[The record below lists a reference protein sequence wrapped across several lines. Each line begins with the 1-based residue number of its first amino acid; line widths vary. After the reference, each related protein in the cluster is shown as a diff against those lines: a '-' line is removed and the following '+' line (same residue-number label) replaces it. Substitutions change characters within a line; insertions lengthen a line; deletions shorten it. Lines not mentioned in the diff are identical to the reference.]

1 MKKTIRNLI
10 IGKNNYIESWTEYRQ
25 VILSGQFTLIA
36 IILCTMYTLIDLSWG
51 IYITIPVYSFCT
63 AMLIIAIYQ
72 HRKGR
77 HCSAYYIIFPTLNF
91 IVYLFASSEAPATGA
106 YILFLPIALGAFAVF
121 NYKQRVIAV
130 NLAALTY
137 TLFVIA
143 YFVDFSILPKRL
155 YSDEELMA
163 NFMVNFAVAL
173 PTSILAIYLLI
184 SLNHHNG
191 RELVNSNRMLKKLN
205 EELDRFVY
213 STSHDLRAPLS
224 SVTGLINLAKN
235 NPNPN
240 EVNRYL
246 GMMAHRVD
254 ALDKFIKDIT
264 DYSRNNRMQITREQV
279 NVHQLVQQIWE
290 SLMFS
295 AEAQSIIFL
304 NEIPQDLVIEND
316 SKRLH
321 MVMSNLIANAIRYH
335 DNRKEKKYIRVYQ
348 HAIGTSFAIH
358 VEDNGQG
365 IAPEI
370 QKKVFDMFYRGNET
384 SQGSGLG
391 LYIVKETITRL
402 AGTVHLYSQPR
413 VGSTFIVTLPVN
425 G

>member
-1 MKKTIRNLI
+1 MKRFIRDLI

-25 VILSGQFTLIA
+25 VILSGQFAWLAILVCLMYAVLDFSWSVLPSTLVYA
-36 IILCTMYTLIDLSWG
+36 LCILMLSVALVMLRKG
-51 IYITIPVYSFCT
+51 KHCT
-63 AMLIIAIYQ
+63 A
-72 HRKGR
+72 H
-77 HCSAYYIIFPTLNF
+77 SIIFITLNVV
-91 IVYLFASSEAPATGA
+91 VYLFASSESPNTGA
-106 YILFLPIALGAFAVF
+106 FILFIPVALGAFAVF

-130 NLAALTY
+130 NLACFTY
-137 TLFVIA
+137 TLFVLA
-143 YFVDFSILPKRL
+143 YFADFSILPRRL
-155 YSDEELMA
+155 YNEHQLMA
-163 NFMVNFAVAL
+163 NFMINFAVAL
-173 PTSILAIYLLI
+173 PTSILALYLLI

-224 SVTGLINLAKN
+224 SIAGLINLAKN
-235 NPNPN
+235 NPKPD

-246 GMMAHRVD
+246 NMMGQRVS

-264 DYSRNNRMQITREQV
+264 DYSRNNRLEITKDRV
-279 NVHQLVQQIWE
+279 NVYELAQNIWE
-290 SLMFS
+290 SLMYC
-295 AEAQSIIFL
+295 AEAQSINFI
-304 NEIPQDLVIEND
+304 NEIPQDLIIEND

-321 MVMSNLIANAIRYH
+321 IVLANLISNAIRYH
-335 DNRKEKKYIRVYQ
+335 DNRKENKYIRVF
-348 HAIGTSFAIH
+348 HHDIGSSFSLHI
-358 VEDNGQG
+358 EDNGQG

-391 LYIVKETITRL
+391 LYIVKETINKL

-413 VGSTFIVTLPVN
+413 KGSTFIITLPLAS
-425 G
+425 

>member
-1 MKKTIRNLI
+1 MKKAIRNLI
-10 IGKNNYIESWTEYRQ
+10 IGKKNYIESWMEYRQ
-25 VILSGQFTLIA
+25 VILSGHFALIA
-36 IILCTMYTLIDLSWG
+36 ILVCSMYMALDFSWNV
-51 IYITIPVYSFCT
+51 YTSTIVYLFCI
-63 AMLIIAIYQ
+63 AMLSLAIIM
-72 HRKGR
+72 HRKGN
-77 HCSAYYIIFPTLNF
+77 HCTAYYIIFPTLNF
-91 IVYLFASSEAPATGA
+91 VVYLFASSEAPNTGA

-137 TLFVIA
+137 TLFVLA
-143 YFVDFSILPKRL
+143 YFADFSILPRRM
-155 YSDEELMA
+155 YSEDQLMA

-235 NPNPN
+235 NPNPA

-246 GMMAHRVD
+246 NMMTHRVN

-279 NVHQLVQQIWE
+279 NVYELTQEIWE

-295 AEAQSIIFL
+295 PEAQSITFI
-304 NEIPQDLVIEND
+304 NEIPQDLIIQND

-321 MVMSNLIANAIRYH
+321 MVLSNLISNAIRYH
-335 DNRKEKKYIRVYQ
+335 DPRKENKYIRIYQ
-348 HAIGTSFAIH
+348 HAIGTSFSLH

-370 QKKVFDMFYRGNET
+370 QKNVFEMFYRGNET

-391 LYIVKETITRL
+391 LYIVKETINKL
-402 AGTVHLYSQPR
+402 AGSVHVYSQPR
-413 VGSTFIVTLPVN
+413 KGSTFIVTLPI
-425 G
+425 